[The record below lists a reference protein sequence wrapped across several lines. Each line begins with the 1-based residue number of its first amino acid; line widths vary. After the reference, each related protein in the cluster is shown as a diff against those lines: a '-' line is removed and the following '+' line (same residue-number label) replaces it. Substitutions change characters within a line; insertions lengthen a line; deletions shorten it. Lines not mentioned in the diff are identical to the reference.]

1 MAGLITGLIAE
12 AIAGPIIQVK
22 TRTMTGTMMPPM
34 TSMVICPIAGYT
46 IPQIRR
52 GGMGEC

>member
-12 AIAGPIIQVK
+12 AIAGLIIQVK

-34 TSMVICPIAGYT
+34 TSMVICPIVGYT
-46 IPQIRR
+46 IPQMGR